1 MNGILHSLGRNTEL
15 VVSDGYVRIMYKGS
29 DVAKLS
35 VNENTGMP
43 ELSMYKGNRSVL
55 VTAEKIMLATGSGST
70 SFLTLDASEI
80 GYGTIKKKTD
90 GTLYVANNEYTMITV
105 GISVSPSNG
114 GTTIPSPS
122 PLHMVMQG
130 ESETV
135 EAIPA
140 DGYEFDRWSDGGSQ
154 KHTVTWS
161 TSGQSLV
168 AYFTK
173 IQVTKYTLSLSA
185 SPSYA
190 GTTSGAGTYETGTRV
205 TVNATPNTGYRFV
218 RWSDG
223 GAQSHYVTMDAN
235 KSLTAY
241 FEAYSITGDE
251 IFTGTALTSSTYWKA
266 FGQSSIVSV
275 TGGVATIKFSAS
287 DTSGSTYVMFNKGY
301 LGSKIEQG
309 HKYRLTFQIKAS
321 ISSAQIIAL
330 IGSSFTDSV
339 STDGIIYGDYNG
351 GNISSSYKT
360 ISLTLTADNRDS
372 NTSDGFCIVAFPA
385 CTIYIKSISLKE
397 V

>member
-1 MNGILHSLGRNTEL
+1 M
-15 VVSDGYVRIMYKGS
+15 
-29 DVAKLS
+29 
-35 VNENTGMP
+35 
-43 ELSMYKGNRSVL
+43 
-55 VTAEKIMLATGSGST
+55 
-70 SFLTLDASEI
+70 
-80 GYGTIKKKTD
+80 
-90 GTLYVANNEYTMITV
+90 
-105 GISVSPSNG
+105 
-114 GTTIPSPS
+114 
-122 PLHMVMQG
+122 
-130 ESETV
+130 
-135 EAIPA
+135 
-140 DGYEFDRWSDGGSQ
+140 
-154 KHTVTWS
+154 
-161 TSGQSLV
+161 
-168 AYFTK
+168 
-173 IQVTKYTLSLSA
+173 
-185 SPSYA
+185 
-190 GTTSGAGTYETGTRV
+190 
-205 TVNATPNTGYRFV
+205 
-218 RWSDG
+218 
-223 GAQSHYVTMDAN
+223 
-235 KSLTAY
+235 
-241 FEAYSITGDE
+241 
-251 IFTGTALTSSTYWKA
+251 TSSTYWKA